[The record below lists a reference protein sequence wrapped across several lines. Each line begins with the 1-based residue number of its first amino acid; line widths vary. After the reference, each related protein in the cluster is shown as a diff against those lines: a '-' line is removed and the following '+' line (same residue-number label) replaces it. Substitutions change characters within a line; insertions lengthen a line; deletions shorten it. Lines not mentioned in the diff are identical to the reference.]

1 MPVRYIPEEESR
13 FLTKEALAFAYRV
26 CADETVPREIIET
39 TLTEAVRLSMAGGD
53 AVSGDL
59 FEALLWSVCDMKG
72 RPGPGMKD
80 FPLC

>member
-1 MPVRYIPEEESR
+1 MPVRYIPEGESR
-13 FLTKEALAFAYRV
+13 FLTKEALAFAYRI
-26 CADETVPREIIET
+26 CADETLPREIVET
-39 TLTEAVRLSMAGGD
+39 TLTEAVRLSLAGGF

-72 RPGPGMKD
+72 HLCPGTKD

>member
-1 MPVRYIPEEESR
+1 MPVRYIPEGESR
-13 FLTKEALAFAYRV
+13 FLTKEALAFAYRI
-26 CADETVPREIIET
+26 CADETVPREIVET
-39 TLTEAVRLSMAGGD
+39 TLTEAVRLSIAGGD

-72 RPGPGMKD
+72 HTGQGIRS